1 MNDQNNNRNTL
12 SSELINQPSFF
23 DSVASIIENAR
34 KFVGRTADLTLCVT
48 YYEVG
53 RMIVEEEQSGQARA
67 AYGTA
72 LLKHLSAYLIKRVG
86 RGFSES
92 NLRNARKFYQVYS
105 SSIQQFLTA
114 ELGDKTKMQIQQ
126 LLTDEFSGYHSFT
139 KSQFLSDLFK
149 VSWTHYVV
157 LMRIDNDSERCFY
170 EIEAAKNGWS
180 VEDLRRQYAS
190 SLYERLALSRDK
202 EEVMRLANEGLTVKK
217 PGDLLKNPLVLDF
230 LDMEE
235 HTAYSET
242 DLEKAIISKLQQFL
256 LELGKGFLFEAR
268 QKRFTFQE
276 KHFKVDLVTYNRLLR
291 CYVVIDFK
299 KDELT
304 HQDLGQMQMY
314 VHYFDRYVKTDDENP
329 TVGIL
334 ICGKKDD
341 AIVELTLPVGENIYA
356 AEYSLYIP
364 DKNLL
369 QSKLAQ
375 WIEEF
380 EEMQTI
386 HEIAEGGSDE

>member
-1 MNDQNNNRNTL
+1 MSEQNKKRNTP
-12 SSELINQPSFF
+12 SSELSNHPAFF
-23 DSVASIIENAR
+23 DNIVSIIENAR
-34 KFVGRTADLTLCVT
+34 RFVGRTADLTLCVT
-48 YYEVG
+48 YYEIG
-53 RMIVEEEQSGQARA
+53 RMIVEEEQGGKARA
-67 AYGTA
+67 EYGKS
-72 LLKHLSAYLIKRVG
+72 LLNKLSIFLKNRIGK
-86 RGFSES
+86 GFSES
-92 NLRNARKFYQVYS
+92 NLRNARKFYQVYAP
-105 SSIQQFLTA
+105 SIQQLMTA
-114 ELGDKTKMQIQQ
+114 ELGEARKIEIQQ
-126 LLTDEFSGYHSFT
+126 LLTA
-139 KSQFLSDLFK
+139 KSQNNRLLTDLFK

-157 LMRIDNDSERCFY
+157 LMRIENDSERNFY
-170 EIEAAKNGWS
+170 EIEAAKNGWA

-202 EEVMRLANEGLTVKK
+202 EEVMRLANEGLTIQK
-217 PGDLLKNPLVLDF
+217 PRDLLKNPLVLDF

-276 KHFKVDLVTYNRLLR
+276 KHFKVDLVTYNRLLK

-299 KDELT
+299 IDDLT

-314 VHYFDRYVKTDDENP
+314 VHYFDRYVKTADENL

-341 AIVELTLPVGENIYA
+341 AIVELTLPEGENIYA
-356 AEYSLYIP
+356 AEYSLYLP

-375 WIEEF
+375 WIAEF
-380 EEMQTI
+380 EEVQTTLD
-386 HEIAEGGSDE
+386 IAEGGDVE